1 MILPF
6 YMNCYKGPDPLLL
19 DWALVAAPFWWNR
32 GISELWAATDRVS
45 SLHLCPSPP
54 RSLSPP
60 GQEGAVRGM
69 CLMGAE
75 GMGGLLSGRLISG
88 SQGAAE
94 QIAEVY
100 AY

>member
-1 MILPF
+1 MKVQSLFFSLVDMMGHRLQHHFSGRGVFLSYGPLQTGSPPSTCVPALPF
-6 YMNCYKGPDPLLL
+6 
-19 DWALVAAPFWWNR
+19 
-32 GISELWAATDRVS
+32 
-45 SLHLCPSPP
+45 
-54 RSLSPP
+54 LSPL

-69 CLMGAE
+69 CGMGAE
-75 GMGGLLSGRLISG
+75 GMGGLLSERLISG

>member
-1 MILPF
+1 MGRYRPGLLP
-6 YMNCYKGPDPLLL
+6 PP
-19 DWALVAAPFWWNR
+19 
-32 GISELWAATDRVS
+32 VS
-45 SLHLCPSPP
+45 QPSPF
-54 RSLSPP
+54 SPP

-75 GMGGLLSGRLISG
+75 GTGGLLSGRLISG